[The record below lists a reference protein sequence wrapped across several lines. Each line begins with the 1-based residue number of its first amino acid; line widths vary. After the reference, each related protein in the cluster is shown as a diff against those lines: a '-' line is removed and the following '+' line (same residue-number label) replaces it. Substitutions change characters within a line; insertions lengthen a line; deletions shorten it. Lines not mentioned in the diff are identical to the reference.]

1 LSPLTKL
8 FIGLHVILSAML
20 VAGVIV
26 FVNKQETFKA
36 TTDAAVARADR
47 ATQDRNADKSALD
60 AEIATYKSNVNT
72 LNGTITSLKSQLAAA
87 QTKNNEQ
94 AATIADSSSKLQLA
108 MAESAKLAEGMTA
121 SQATQGKLNEA
132 VASLR
137 KVMDT
142 QVTQGSEMSA
152 RISDLTNKLQVTET
166 ERKFLAEQLTQARSE
181 NDSITNQAK
190 AMGIELNTAPAYAAG
205 ATVGPPINGVIRNI
219 DQIAGSLYA
228 TISVGT
234 ADSVS
239 KGMQF
244 NVVERGTG
252 KFLGLLTV
260 TAVEAN
266 EASGKIV
273 GPNTAAVKPGAE
285 VKTQL

>member
-8 FIGLHVILSAML
+8 FVGLHVILSAML

-26 FVNKQETFKA
+26 FVNKQDNFRTSMEGAQQALARANTDHSA
-36 TTDAAVARADR
+36 ATDAM
-47 ATQDRNADKSALD
+47 NAD
-60 AEIATYKSNVNT
+60 IATYKQNIAT
-72 LNGTITSLKSQLAAA
+72 LNGTITTLKSQLASA
-87 QTKNNEQ
+87 QTKINDQ
-94 AATIADSSSKLQLA
+94 AATIADGSSKLQLA

-121 SQATQGKLNEA
+121 SQAAQGKLNEA

-137 KVMDT
+137 KNLDT
-142 QVTQGSEMSA
+142 QVTQGSEMSS
-152 RISDLTNKLQVTET
+152 RISDLTNKLQVTES

-181 NDSITNQAK
+181 NDRITNQAK
-190 AMGIELNTAPAYAAG
+190 AMGIELDTAQAVAAG
-205 ATVGPPINGVIRNI
+205 ARVGPPINGVIRNI
-219 DQIAGSLYA
+219 DQIAGNLYA
-228 TISVGT
+228 TISVGS

-266 EASGKIV
+266 EASGRIV
-273 GPNTAAVKPGAE
+273 GPNTDAVTPGAE